1 MKNVGLSAQAKLKN
15 VSAKT
20 GVDMPTLLR
29 RYAQERLLYRLSVSP
44 EAGNFVLK
52 GGLLL
57 AAYNGGS
64 LLRPTE
70 DVDFNGLA
78 ADGNVE
84 RLQKALETVLRQDVP
99 DDGVAFDAASMR
111 VAKDRT
117 GIVPGGKV
125 ALLARVGT
133 ARVDLRVD
141 VGFGNPVTPEVRRME
156 FPALLDDLAPRP
168 VMNAYPLETVI
179 AEKLHAMAQFG
190 MANTRLKD
198 LYDVWMLSRLHE
210 FDADT
215 LADAV
220 ETTFRHQE
228 RAVPEAFACL
238 SPSFASESRN
248 GWKAFMAKLPGSEAP
263 GLDGVVD
270 ELSAF
275 LSPVAECARSGSR
288 TGLRWEPGAGW
299 PSVSPTP

>member
-1 MKNVGLSAQAKLKN
+1 MKNVGVSAQAKLKN
-15 VSAKT
+15 LSVRT
-20 GVDMPTLLR
+20 GLDMPTLLR

-44 EAGNFVLK
+44 EAANFVLK

-57 AAYNGGS
+57 AAYNFGS

-70 DVDFNGLA
+70 DIDFNGLA

-84 RLQKALETVLRQDVP
+84 RLRKALDVVLTQPVP
-99 DDGVAFDAASMR
+99 DDGVEFDASSMR
-111 VAKDRT
+111 IAKDRI

-125 ALLARVGT
+125 ALVAKVGT
-133 ARVDLRVD
+133 ARIDLRVD
-141 VGFGNPVTPEVRRME
+141 VGFGNPVTPEVRLME

-168 VMNAYPLETVI
+168 VMNSYPLETVI

-210 FDADT
+210 FEADM

-220 ETTFRHQE
+220 ENTFRHQQ
-228 RAVPEAFACL
+228 RAVPERFACL
-238 SPSFASESRN
+238 SSAFAAESRK
-248 GWKAFMAKLPGSEAP
+248 GWKAFVSKLP
-263 GLDGVVD
+263 DTH
-270 ELSAF
+270 AF
-275 LSPVAECARSGSR
+275 DLEDIVGEIAEFLLPVAECARSGARSSR
-288 TGLRWEPGAGW
+288 LWIPREGW
-299 PSVSPTP
+299 HSPSPAP